1 MTCFSLIPIHKRELY
16 GASTTI
22 MGSILRQPPPSKLL
36 AGGQEK
42 AGAVCGPV
50 PLNIYN
56 FDDITDSYRAG
67 GIISLLDA
75 TKAYKTRKH
84 LEILILFPKIQKC
97 FDVT

>member
-1 MTCFSLIPIHKRELY
+1 M
-16 GASTTI
+16 
-22 MGSILRQPPPSKLL
+22 
-36 AGGQEK
+36 AGVQEK

-56 FDDITDSYRAG
+56 FDDITDSFMAG

-75 TKAYKTRKH
+75 TKAYKSRKH

-97 FDVT
+97 FDVTGLWIITRIQLTIGLIIRLEGAIYSNSYMIKC